1 MLRHPIGVIALRQPH
16 QEARRT
22 DTHLA
27 GEADQTA
34 GRLPVGARGHDVHR
48 IVEQRDQFLEGIG
61 AGHGS
66 IIAPSLGLGHGQ
78 KVRDRRRVRRAEL
91 LDFVRPRHRMVLT
104 TFRADGSLQSSP
116 VTGGVDEAGRIVI
129 ASYPVRAKSA
139 NIRRR
144 GRASITVLSDEFN
157 GALRSGRR

>member
-1 MLRHPIGVIALRQPH
+1 M
-16 QEARRT
+16 ARKFAT
-22 DTHLA
+22 
-27 GEADQTA
+27 AD
-34 GRLPVGARGHDVHR
+34 VV
-48 IVEQRDQFLEGIG
+48 
-61 AGHGS
+61 S
-66 IIAPSLGLGHGQ
+66 
-78 KVRDRRRVRRAEL
+78 RAEL
-91 LDFVRPRHRMVLT
+91 LDFIRPRHHMVLT

-157 GALRSGRR
+157 GPYVQVDGGGEVIDLPDAVDPLVDYYRSIAGEHSDWAEYRRAMVDQGKCLIRVTPHRWGPVATGGFPPQ